1 MRLQEMD
8 YIGRDTKKSKTKER
22 HQKGMGENGEL
33 EVFDRENSQKIEII
47 NKYNSIALKNCS

>member
-22 HQKGMGENGEL
+22 HQKGRGENGEL
-33 EVFDRENSQKIEII
+33 EVFDRKIPR
-47 NKYNSIALKNCS
+47 KLRL

>member
-1 MRLQEMD
+1 MRLQKMD

-22 HQKGMGENGEL
+22 HQKGRGENGEL
-33 EVFDRENSQKIEII
+33 EVFDRKYSQEIEII